1 MIKRER
7 ILKFDLDIKGENF
20 VIWLSDFDI
29 KDFFYVFIVGGDLE
43 YGIGR
48 VLDIRDVDR
57 DDVSRYSFLFYVV
70 FIVMDSK
77 NFGL

>member
-29 KDFFYVFIVGGDLE
+29 KDFFYVFIVGSDLE

-48 VLDIRDVDR
+48 VLDI
-57 DDVSRYSFLFYVV
+57 
-70 FIVMDSK
+70 
-77 NFGL
+77 